1 MTSEGVSESSDQ
13 IDAMIDPPTTLVA
26 NHPLLERFQRALF
39 DHLTHINEQLGSEID
54 IIDGKVDVLNE
65 KREEIGS
72 NLFDLQVGIER
83 QRDAIDAHN
92 TRVSE
97 MFEKR
102 TKCEYENRQM
112 KRNLQDLQDN
122 YLNIKRMHSDR
133 VVELSKLQSVEQN
146 VEKWQMEM
154 QNDVKTSKQILNKNK
169 QDKKRYTEEK
179 QKKDLLLLNLELELR
194 RRQTEST
201 LIVEQI
207 ESQEKK
213 LELMNTKLAD
223 ANADMEVLQ
232 SEHRRLIG
240 SWNDVIYAIS
250 NRDKL
255 LTRINHNLE

>member
-1 MTSEGVSESSDQ
+1 M
-13 IDAMIDPPTTLVA
+13 
-26 NHPLLERFQRALF
+26 
-39 DHLTHINEQLGSEID
+39 
-54 IIDGKVDVLNE
+54 
-65 KREEIGS
+65 
-72 NLFDLQVGIER
+72 
-83 QRDAIDAHN
+83 
-92 TRVSE
+92 
-97 MFEKR
+97 
-102 TKCEYENRQM
+102 
-112 KRNLQDLQDN
+112 
-122 YLNIKRMHSDR
+122 
-133 VVELSKLQSVEQN
+133 
-146 VEKWQMEM
+146 
-154 QNDVKTSKQILNKNK
+154 
-169 QDKKRYTEEK
+169 
-179 QKKDLLLLNLELELR
+179 NLELELR